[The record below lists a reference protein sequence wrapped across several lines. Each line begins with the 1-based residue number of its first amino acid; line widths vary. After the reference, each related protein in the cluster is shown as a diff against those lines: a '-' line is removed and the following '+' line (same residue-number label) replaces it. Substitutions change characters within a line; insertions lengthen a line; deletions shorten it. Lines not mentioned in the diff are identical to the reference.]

1 MGKTL
6 GLDRSGRRREVIRL
20 LRWSGTEG
28 ILYIIILSIERLFGP
43 LMFTYQIIIMHETST
58 LLTVDKNEQTLVE
71 RLNKL
76 FTVYYHADCTANHKY
91 VPERCLFYIYRYHS
105 PQ

>member
-1 MGKTL
+1 ML
-6 GLDRSGRRREVIRL
+6 
-20 LRWSGTEG
+20 
-28 ILYIIILSIERLFGP
+28 
-43 LMFTYQIIIMHETST
+43 ETST

-76 FTVYYHADCTANHKY
+76 FAGYYHADCTANHKY
-91 VPERCLFYIYRYHS
+91 VPERFLFYIYRYHG